1 MWSTVTLKKE
11 TLELLS
17 VFQEWVGL
25 HLVRGV
31 VEEGV
36 PPKGTGMSEGLEM
49 KDIRHVL
56 FRFFFFGGGLLWFC
70 VFGWVFLFLATPHS
84 MWDLSSLTR
93 D

>member
-56 FRFFFFGGGLLWFC
+56 FRFFFLGGGAVVVLC
-70 VFGWVFLFLATPHS
+70 VWLDFSFFGHTTFHVGS
-84 MWDLSSLTR
+84 
-93 D
+93 

>member
-1 MWSTVTLKKE
+1 MWSTVILKKE

-56 FRFFFFGGGLLWFC
+56 FGVFFGGGADVVLC
-70 VFGWVFLFLATPHS
+70 V
-84 MWDLSSLTR
+84 
-93 D
+93 